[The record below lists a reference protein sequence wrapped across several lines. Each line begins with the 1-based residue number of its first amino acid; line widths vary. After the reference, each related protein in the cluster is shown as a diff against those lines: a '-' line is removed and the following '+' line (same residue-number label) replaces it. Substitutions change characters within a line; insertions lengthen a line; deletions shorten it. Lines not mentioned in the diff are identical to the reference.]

1 MRSIRFISRARR
13 TNGQRGFAL
22 AIAIILA
29 VLYFGMIQL
38 LLVDASRD
46 LAEARRFRARVI
58 AWTLAENAAERSAYS
73 IATLGPASMPTL
85 TVEDEHGIM
94 RGQLMKPGKNFRLVG
109 EGESKGVVKVTS
121 TVTVIGRVE
130 DDGTVYIDFTMH
142 SN

>member
-1 MRSIRFISRARR
+1 M
-13 TNGQRGFAL
+13 
-22 AIAIILA
+22 
-29 VLYFGMIQL
+29 LYFGMIQL